1 MTLLYLQIKL
11 NEETMTIQISQTFIP
26 CKLRL
31 AENVH
36 LTMFTMFTMFISQ
49 TFIPCKVRLAWYRVH
64 KYEYKYKYTNT

>member
-11 NEETMTIQISQTFIP
+11 NEETMTIQVSQTFIP

-31 AENVH
+31 AENVD
-36 LTMFTMFTMFISQ
+36 LTMFTMFISQ
-49 TFIPCKVRLAWYRVH
+49 TFIPCKLRFAWYGVH